1 MTRSVRLFMFF
12 ELAAFTVAA
21 LIHFGLLID
30 GYAHQKAGTAES
42 VIALVLVVGLAAT
55 WIRPGSTREIGLAAQ
70 GFALL
75 GTLVGIF
82 TIAIGVG
89 PRTAPDIV
97 YHIGILVVLGSGL
110 VVAVRARQILQEA
123 GHRERLAITELLHLA
138 HHRRPL
144 RPLEPVELLLPCQVA
159 DHPRDRIDRAEAP
172 RRLFGR
178 DGLEPADPFAAGEP
192 ELRHERMW
200 HVRALP

>member
-1 MTRSVRLFMFF
+1 MFI

-97 YHIGILVVLGSGL
+97 YHIGILVVLGPVWSWPCERGRSFRRRGQEFP
-110 VVAVRARQILQEA
+110 AGTETSRSRRRSPATSCAPASAGWPATRRGGTSSDRSCGGASCPASPSRTRASSA
-123 GHRERLAITELLHLA
+123 S
-138 HHRRPL
+138 
-144 RPLEPVELLLPCQVA
+144 
-159 DHPRDRIDRAEAP
+159 
-172 RRLFGR
+172 
-178 DGLEPADPFAAGEP
+178 
-192 ELRHERMW
+192 
-200 HVRALP
+200 

>member
-1 MTRSVRLFMFF
+1 MFI

-89 PRTAPDIV
+89 PRTTPDIV

-123 GHRERLAITELLHLA
+123 
-138 HHRRPL
+138 RPG
-144 RPLEPVELLLPCQVA
+144 VS
-159 DHPRDRIDRAEAP
+159 
-172 RRLFGR
+172 GR
-178 DGLEPADPFAAGEP
+178 Y
-192 ELRHERMW
+192 
-200 HVRALP
+200 